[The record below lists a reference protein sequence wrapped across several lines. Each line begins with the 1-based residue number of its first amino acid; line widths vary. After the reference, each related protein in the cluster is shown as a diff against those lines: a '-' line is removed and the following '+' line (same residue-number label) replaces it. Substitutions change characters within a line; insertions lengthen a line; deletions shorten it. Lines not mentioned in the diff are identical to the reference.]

1 MTVTPVVICA
11 MTIIATDNMSHAN
24 VIAVENVHAID
35 VAEINK
41 KLMINLKMIKK
52 LVNKILQLQLKIRS
66 YET

>member
-24 VIAVENVHAID
+24 VIAVENVHAIH